1 MGLTAFVVFVVPW
14 ALLAAW
20 LTRSPTA
27 LRLGTPAAAWRP
39 IPTRRDLATAQRR
52 DTNPHRSRSQDG
64 AASTGGARHSATDL
78 PAGGALH
85 PSVEPTEPDA

>member
-14 ALLAAW
+14 ALLAFW

-39 IPTRRDLATAQRR
+39 IPTRRDLAAAQRR
-52 DTNPHRSRSQDG
+52 ATNPHLSRSRAE
-64 AASTGGARHSATDL
+64 AASPGGSRHGATDL
-78 PAGGALH
+78 PAGGALQS
-85 PSVEPTEPDA
+85 SVEPTEPDA